1 MGNYDEA
8 IKLLTRAQ
16 EYAYT
21 HKISYGDEITM
32 ALRMARRERFR
43 IEEEKRINQ
52 EIELQSYL
60 NRLIDEDVERQK
72 KAIIVSNRRI
82 IL

>member
-1 MGNYDEA
+1 MAQYDEA
-8 IKLLTRAQ
+8 IKLLTRAH
-16 EYAYT
+16 EYAYNQ
-21 HKISYGDEITM
+21 KISYGDEITL

-43 IEEEKRINQ
+43 IDEEKRINQ

-72 KAIIVSNRRI
+72 TVLYVKIFS
-82 IL
+82 